1 MPSASA
7 IAFCLLFAVGASQPA
22 PPAKPKFDPGP
33 WGAPP
38 PMGDPESMNYS
49 RVGTSGYVESI
60 DKDAI
65 TLYWPEREVMR
76 FRHDPV
82 TGAQVDVK
90 KETLPAVP
98 AKKFLLGK
106 ELADGG
112 YTKSATEDMT
122 YRVVD
127 VRVGDRVDIE
137 YDRRNGVDIC
147 KMIRIERRP
156 GGRGP
161 PAPGEKA
168 DAFRKYHEQ
177 ANARQDGEENRTPYP
192 RKYWSSYRGADG
204 RLYEG
209 PYPSDSIQIVPIK
222 PERPEKK

>member
-7 IAFCLLFAVGASQPA
+7 IRFCLLFAVGASQPA

-49 RVGTSGYVESI
+49 RVRTSGYVESI
-60 DKDAI
+60 TKDGI
-65 TLYWPEREVMR
+65 TLYWPKREMLR
-76 FRHDPV
+76 LRYDPM
-82 TGAQVDVK
+82 TGALIDEK

-98 AKKFLLGK
+98 AKTFPLGK
-106 ELADGG
+106 ELAAGEYMKPAD
-112 YTKSATEDMT
+112 ADMT
-122 YRVVD
+122 YRITH
-127 VRVGDRVDIE
+127 VRVGDRVSIE

-156 GGRGP
+156 GGRVP

-168 DAFRKYHEQ
+168 DTFRKHHEG
-177 ANARQDGEENRTPYP
+177 ANANQDWEENRTPYP